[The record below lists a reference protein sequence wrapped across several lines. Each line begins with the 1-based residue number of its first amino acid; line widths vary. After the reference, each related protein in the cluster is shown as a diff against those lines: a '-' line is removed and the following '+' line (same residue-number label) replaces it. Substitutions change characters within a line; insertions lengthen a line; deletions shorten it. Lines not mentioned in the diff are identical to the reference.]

1 MVKSVFLVV
10 GIRFFPLVA
19 VITLISPIERLQ
31 LCKREEGREGGSGV
45 IH

>member
-1 MVKSVFLVV
+1 MVESVFF
-10 GIRFFPLVA
+10 GCGDWFFAPVA
-19 VITLISPIERLQ
+19 VITLISPMERLR